1 MQYVIWGILILIVI
15 IIVGLILRKRTYDKV
30 DALESWKI
38 DIMNRNI
45 ASELAKIKTLN
56 LTGETEE
63 KFKLWKNRWEKMVN
77 NDLSEVE
84 DFLFD
89 AEEAADQY
97 RFPKAKKSLTKIED
111 KLNDIEVDLEAIL
124 TELNELLD
132 AEKESRKRVESLKP
146 DVELLRME
154 LKDEPE
160 KFGKSSIGFLKSLD
174 DLDKDIDTYYEYVE
188 AGNYSEASE
197 LVSGVETELAT
208 FKDVLADFPELLDAC
223 EVDVPEAL
231 DRLLQGVQ
239 QMHKDGYHI
248 QLKSYESEIRT
259 AKLRL
264 RECVKNLSVD
274 TMEHTEEIIDETK
287 ERIDEI
293 YNELEQEAHAKNY
306 LDSNFVEYKKA
317 LHVLSTSLKQA
328 EAEIDELKKTY
339 YLDDQ
344 QLKSFTE
351 LKKSIDKLSK
361 HRETLEDQIKD
372 KQVPHTTLQ
381 SQVERSFEQMQ
392 SLGEQLTGFTEET
405 FNLRKDE
412 LEAKKV
418 LDQMQNDLGE
428 IQRQLK
434 LSNLPGVPTFIWS
447 MIEKA
452 LEKNE
457 RVIVVLEKQPLD
469 MGNVQQALDEA
480 KRTIEQVAEQT
491 ELIIDQAFLTERVIQ
506 YANRYR
512 SRHPILAAQL
522 SESER
527 LFRDYEYELA
537 LEKAARAIEEIEPGA
552 LKKIEMIYNEQVMQ

>member
-15 IIVGLILRKRTYDKV
+15 IIIGLILRKRTYDKV
-30 DALESWKI
+30 DAFESWKI
-38 DIMNRNI
+38 DVMNRNI

-56 LTGETEE
+56 LTGETED
-63 KFKLWKNRWEKMVN
+63 KFKQWKRRWEKMVN

-84 DFLFD
+84 DLLFD

-97 RFPKAKKSLTKIED
+97 RFPKAKKALTEIEE
-111 KLNDIEVDLEAIL
+111 KLNNIETDIEGIL

-132 AEKESRKRVESLKP
+132 AEKESRKRVEHLKP
-146 DVELLRME
+146 EIESLRAQLQDE
-154 LKDEPE
+154 THKYGKATKD
-160 KFGKSSIGFLKSLD
+160 FLKTLSELD
-174 DLDKDIDTYYEYVE
+174 DQIDTYNENVE
-188 AGNYSEASE
+188 QGNYSEAR
-197 LVSGVETELAT
+197 ELAVT
-208 FKDVLADFPELLDAC
+208 VEKELSMLKDALAEFPDLLKAC
-223 EVDVPEAL
+223 EVDVPSDL
-231 DRLLQGVQ
+231 DQLLEGIQE
-239 QMHKDGYHI
+239 MHQDGYHI
-248 QLKSYESEIRT
+248 QVKSYETEIRT

-264 RECVKNLSVD
+264 KECVKDLSVD
-274 TMEHTEEIIDETK
+274 TMENTTEVIDETK

-293 YNELEQEAHAKNY
+293 YSELEQEALAKNY
-306 LDSNFVEYKKA
+306 LDNNFVEYKKS
-317 LHVLSTSLKQA
+317 LHVLTSSLKQA
-328 EAEIDELKKTY
+328 ESEIDELKKTY

-344 QLKSFTE
+344 QLKSFTS
-351 LKKSIDKLSK
+351 LKKSIDQLNE
-361 HRETLEDQIKD
+361 HRKTLEDQIKD
-372 KQVPHTTLQ
+372 DQVPHTTLR
-381 SQVERSFEQMQ
+381 SQVERSFEQLQ
-392 SLGEQLTGFTEET
+392 SLGEQLTTFTDDT

-418 LDQMQNDLGE
+418 LDQMEHELKD

-447 MIEKA
+447 MLEKA
-452 LEKNE
+452 FEKNE
-457 RVIVVLEKQPLD
+457 RVISVLEKQPLD
-469 MGNVQQALDEA
+469 MGNVQQALEEA

-512 SRHPILAAQL
+512 SSHPMLAAQL

-527 LFRDYEYELA
+527 LFREFEYELA